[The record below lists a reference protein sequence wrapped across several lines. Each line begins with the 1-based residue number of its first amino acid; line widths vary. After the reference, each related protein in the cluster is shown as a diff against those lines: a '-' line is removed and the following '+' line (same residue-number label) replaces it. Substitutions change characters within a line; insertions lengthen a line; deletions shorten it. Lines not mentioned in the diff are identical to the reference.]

1 MATEEEIQAELL
13 RQARQRLAA
22 GEDILNLTR
31 EQAAAYQANAEA
43 QRKLLE
49 SDEGRLE
56 RLKDQLEKLEE
67 QVKVG
72 DQLLQSGLR
81 LDELEQKR
89 LDAEFKKLET
99 QEEQLNVD
107 KQSGKIKEAAYLQG
121 LKELKLK
128 ERALAVEQ
136 QGLNDAENTLKRFTG
151 ISKTPS
157 SLLGK
162 IAQNPQ
168 AYMKGTMNGM
178 KGVLSATSIITS
190 TIDKVVES
198 TVKLAIEQDQAI
210 VTFNKATGAS
220 GQFDGQI
227 RGLERSL
234 FQSGVTSAEA
244 GQAFQDL
251 FMNVSDFTMMSE
263 QEQKVLAETTA
274 ILNELGVSSKDTAAN
289 IQLATKGLGMSV
301 KQADELVRGLN
312 TFAVDIGVSTA
323 QLSADFA
330 KMGPM
335 IAELGTDGVRAFKNL
350 AKEAKATGIDINRL
364 FQIASKFDTFE
375 GAAQS
380 VGKLNAMLGGPFLN
394 TMDMV
399 MEEDP
404 AERMRMLKEAVDDA
418 GLSFDTMSKFQRKA
432 LAESMGLNDAN
443 ELALVLRGRQD
454 LLPGAE
460 RSAQEIEDLQQQT
473 KDFNTV
479 MDELSQLFMG
489 FAISMGPFVSMLKG
503 AMDFIQP
510 FTPALVAIGLAL
522 GAIFGPVSAI
532 TAAIMGLLSAMMALS
547 QFVFVGASPSFI
559 DTTNAMVEGSDMTT
573 AAVNRQESS
582 QRRNIVTTQRKTG
595 AVRQLNTVQNAG
607 IAGTTAA
614 TGMPAAA
621 MMANSNQELA
631 SSMSGQQGPI
641 ILELDGREFARQTD
655 AASSN
660 TIGTTL
666 VNRYA

>member
-49 SDEGRLE
+49 SDEGRFK
-56 RLKDQLEKLEE
+56 RLKEQLEKLEE

-72 DQLLQSGLR
+72 DQLLQTGLR

-99 QEEQLNVD
+99 QEEQLNLD
-107 KQSGKIKEAAYLQG
+107 KQSGEIKEAAYLQG

-335 IAELGTDGVRAFKNL
+335 IAELGTDGVR
-350 AKEAKATGIDINRL
+350 
-364 FQIASKFDTFE
+364 
-375 GAAQS
+375 
-380 VGKLNAMLGGPFLN
+380 
-394 TMDMV
+394 
-399 MEEDP
+399 
-404 AERMRMLKEAVDDA
+404 
-418 GLSFDTMSKFQRKA
+418 
-432 LAESMGLNDAN
+432 
-443 ELALVLRGRQD
+443 
-454 LLPGAE
+454 
-460 RSAQEIEDLQQQT
+460 
-473 KDFNTV
+473 
-479 MDELSQLFMG
+479 
-489 FAISMGPFVSMLKG
+489 
-503 AMDFIQP
+503 
-510 FTPALVAIGLAL
+510 
-522 GAIFGPVSAI
+522 
-532 TAAIMGLLSAMMALS
+532 
-547 QFVFVGASPSFI
+547 
-559 DTTNAMVEGSDMTT
+559 
-573 AAVNRQESS
+573 ESS
-582 QRRNIVTTQRKTG
+582 
-595 AVRQLNTVQNAG
+595 
-607 IAGTTAA
+607 
-614 TGMPAAA
+614 
-621 MMANSNQELA
+621 
-631 SSMSGQQGPI
+631 
-641 ILELDGREFARQTD
+641 
-655 AASSN
+655 
-660 TIGTTL
+660 
-666 VNRYA
+666 

>member
-1 MATEEEIQAELL
+1 MATEEEKQAELL
-13 RQARQRLAA
+13 AQARRRLAA
-22 GEDILNLTR
+22 GEELADLTR
-31 EQAAAYQANAEA
+31 EQQVAYAEA
-43 QRKLLE
+43 AEAARKLLE
-49 SDEGRLE
+49 SDDDRLE
-56 RLKDQLEKLEE
+56 RLDDQLKKLQE

-89 LDAEFKKLET
+89 LDAQVKALET
-99 QEEQLNVD
+99 QEEQLNLD
-107 KQSGKIKEAAYLQG
+107 KQSGKIKEAAYLQE

-151 ISKTPS
+151 ITKTPS

-162 IAQNPQ
+162 VAQNPQ

-234 FQSGVTSAEA
+234 FQSGVTAAES

-251 FMNVSDFTMMSE
+251 FMNVSDFTTMTQ
-263 QEQKVLAETTA
+263 QEQNTLATTTA

-301 KQADELVRGLN
+301 KQTDELIRGLN

-350 AKEAKATGIDINRL
+350 AKEAKATGIDIGRL
-364 FQIASKFDTFE
+364 AQITAKFDTFE

-394 TMDMV
+394 TMDMI

-503 AMDFIQP
+503 AMDFVQP

-522 GAIFGPVSAI
+522 GALFAPVSAI
-532 TAAIMGLLSAMMALS
+532 TAAIMGLLAAMMALS

-559 DTTNAMVEGSDMTT
+559 DTANAMVTGSDMTT
-573 AAVNRQESS
+573 ASVDRQEAS
-582 QRRNIVTTQRKTG
+582 QRRNIVTTQRRTG
-595 AVRQLNTVQNAG
+595 AARQLNTVQSAG

-621 MMANSNQELA
+621 MMASSNQELA

-655 AASSN
+655 MATSN
-660 TIGTTL
+660 AIGTKLT
-666 VNRYA
+666 NRYA

>member
-49 SDEGRLE
+49 SDEGRFK
-56 RLKDQLEKLEE
+56 RLKEQLEKLEE

-72 DQLLQSGLR
+72 DQLLQTGLR

-99 QEEQLNVD
+99 QEEQLNLD
-107 KQSGKIKEAAYLQG
+107 KQSGEIKEAAYLQG

-335 IAELGTDGVRAFKNL
+335 IAELGTDGVRGFKNL

>member
-1 MATEEEIQAELL
+1 MATEEEKQAELL
-13 RQARQRLAA
+13 AQARRRLEA

-31 EQAAAYQANAEA
+31 EQAAAYQAEAEV

-49 SDEGRLE
+49 SDDDRLE
-56 RLKDQLEKLEE
+56 RLKEQLEKLQE
-67 QVKVG
+67 QTKVG
-72 DQLLQSGLR
+72 DQLLQAGLR
-81 LDELEQKR
+81 LDGLEQKR
-89 LDAEFKKLET
+89 LDAQFKLLEAQEEELNLKKQKGKIDEADYLRELKKLK
-99 QEEQLNVD
+99 LN
-107 KQSGKIKEAAYLQG
+107 
-121 LKELKLK
+121 
-128 ERALAVEQ
+128 ERRLSVEQ
-136 QGLNDAENTLKRFTG
+136 QGLSDAENLIKRATG

-162 IAQNPQ
+162 IAQDPQ
-168 AYMKGTMNGM
+168 KYMSGLMNGS
-178 KGVLSATSIITS
+178 KGVINATSILTS
-190 TIDKVVES
+190 TIDKVVET

-220 GQFDGQI
+220 EQFDGQI

-234 FQSGVTSAEA
+234 FTSGVTAAES

-251 FMNVSDFTMMSE
+251 FMNVSDFTTMNE

-301 KQADELVRGLN
+301 IQADKLVRGLN

-350 AKEAKATGIDINRL
+350 AKEAKVTGIDINRL
-364 FQIASKFDTFE
+364 FQITAKFDTFE

-394 TMDMV
+394 TMDML

-479 MDELSQLFMG
+479 MDELSQVFMG
-489 FAISMGPFVSMLKG
+489 FAISMGPFVSGLKTIMQG
-503 AMDFIQP
+503 IQP
-510 FTPALVAIGLAL
+510 LMPALVAIGLVVAGLAAPFGAL
-522 GAIFGPVSAI
+522 TTAIGVAL
-532 TAAIMGLLSAMMALS
+532 AGLMALS
-547 QFVFVGASPSFI
+547 TYVFVGASPSFI
-559 DTTNAMVEGSDMTT
+559 DTAEAITT
-573 AAVNRQESS
+573 GTEMSTVAFDRQESS
-582 QRRNIVTTQRKTG
+582 QRKSIVTTQRRAG
-595 AVRQLNTVQNAG
+595 AVRQLNTVQSAG

-621 MMANSNQELA
+621 MMASSNQELA

-655 AASSN
+655 MATSN
-660 TIGTTL
+660 AIGTKLT
-666 VNRYA
+666 NRYA